1 MTLNVE
7 ISEKLKLK
15 KISKIDIIRHL
26 PSEDIFAL
34 LPYLKY
40 HEYPSET
47 QLIKQG
53 DKGDFI
59 YFIEKGKVKVFQ
71 EESGVSWEI
80 GEGGVVGEISVI
92 TGELRT
98 ASVKTTE
105 PVIAWVVDKK
115 SFLQVIEKSK
125 NLKSALDDL
134 IKKRKSGQKLKTL
147 LSPAAWTGRALR
159 AIEVRR
165 KGIHGWHIA
174 MFMGMFGWVALKTNH
189 YFSWFSFEEENIF
202 MASLKLIFGFLILQ
216 GACEA
221 LVTGAERVGSRLNWD
236 GFISGTVGSI
246 LSTLPEFVV
255 IWFLVQID
263 PLMAIVT
270 AIVTIFNNSIAYSF
284 YAFLLPKDE
293 SGTFKMPRSLT
304 IAGGELLIAG
314 AAISLIVGLIMLVLF
329 ITKVKTELAG
339 GDLIMVGTLLL
350 IIYAYYF
357 LTLIRYYK
365 EGEDSPSSLPPDP
378 EKMGYDIRVSRI
390 IISFLVGI
398 IGSYCGGEA
407 VGEFAETALKH
418 THLGTISTSA
428 ILAFFAGISEYIIV
442 YKSHKRGELG
452 IALSNVFG
460 GMTQVMFLLLP
471 FGLIII
477 GAFGIIGYPGNYFLK
492 ISPATLL
499 LFLLLFPLFYT
510 LYQYFGHQNK
520 ISNLG
525 AAGMS
530 GIYILLLYF
539 LFTLPI

>member
-1 MTLNVE
+1 MNLNMH
-7 ISEKLKLK
+7 ISDKAKLKR
-15 KISKIDIIRHL
+15 ISNIEIIRQL
-26 PSEDIFAL
+26 PSEDILAL
-34 LPYLKY
+34 LPFLKY
-40 HEYPSET
+40 YEYPADT

-53 DKGDFI
+53 DHGDYI
-59 YFIEKGKVKVFQ
+59 YFIDKGSVKVTQ
-71 EESGVSWEI
+71 EDSGSSWEI

-98 ASVKTTE
+98 ASVRTLK
-105 PVIAWVVDKK
+105 PVGVWVIDKK
-115 SFLQVIEKSK
+115 SFLQVIEKTHS
-125 NLKSALDDL
+125 LKIALDDL
-134 IKKRKSGQKLKTL
+134 IKKRKSGQKIKAL

-159 AIEVRR
+159 SIEV
-165 KGIHGWHIA
+165 KKQGLHGWQIA
-174 MFMGMFGWVALKTNH
+174 MFIGLLGWITLKTNN
-189 YFSWFSFEEENIF
+189 YFSWFLIDEENILI
-202 MASLKLIFGFLILQ
+202 ACVKLVFGFLILQ

-270 AIVTIFNNSIAYSF
+270 SIVTIFNNSIAYSF

-293 SGTFKMPRSLT
+293 TGTFKMPKSLT
-304 IAGGELLIAG
+304 VAGGELLIAG
-314 AAISLIVGLIMLVLF
+314 AAVSLILGLVMLVMH
-329 ITKVKTELAG
+329 ITKVKSELAG
-339 GDLIMVGTLLL
+339 GDLIMAGVLL
-350 IIYAYYF
+350 IVIYAYYF

-365 EGEDSPSSLPPDP
+365 EGEDNPSSLPPNP
-378 EKMGYDIRVSRI
+378 ERTGYDKRVSLI
-390 IISFLVGI
+390 FFSFLVGI

-418 THLGTISTSA
+418 TNLGTISTSA

-477 GAFGIIGYPGNYFLK
+477 GAFGVLGYSGNYYLQ
-492 ISPATLL
+492 INPVTLL

-520 ISNLG
+520 VSNLG